1 MQMTPEL
8 LLRAYRMGVFPM
20 ADDRGRVGW
29 YLPDPRTIL
38 PLDGFHV
45 SRSLAKVIRR
55 GEFELRWNTAF
66 AEVMQGCANREEGTW
81 ISQEFI
87 DVFGQLHAEG
97 WAHSMEAWK
106 DGVLVGGVY
115 GVAIGKAFM
124 AESMF
129 HRATNASKIALWG
142 LIGLL
147 NENRFQVLDVQY
159 TTPHLLSL
167 GATEI
172 SNAEYQ
178 ERLARAL
185 AGDQGP
191 S

>member
-1 MQMTPEL
+1 MTPEL

>member
-20 ADDRGRVGW
+20 ADDRGRVDW

-38 PLDGFHV
+38 PLDGFHI

-66 AEVMQGCANREEGTW
+66 EEVMRGCADREEGTW

-87 DVFGQLHAEG
+87 EIFGQLHAEG

-106 DGVLVGGVY
+106 NGALVGGVY

-147 NENRFQVLDVQY
+147 NDNSFELLDVQY

-167 GATEI
+167 GAIEI

-185 AGDQGP
+185 AGDQDP
-191 S
+191 N